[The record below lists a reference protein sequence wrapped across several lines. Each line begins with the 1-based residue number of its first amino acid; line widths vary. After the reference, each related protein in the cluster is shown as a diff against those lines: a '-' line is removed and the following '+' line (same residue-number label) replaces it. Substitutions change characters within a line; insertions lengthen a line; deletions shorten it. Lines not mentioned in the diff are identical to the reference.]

1 MALTGYVLSIQTTGA
16 RTTTM
21 QPRDTSKRHFYISLI
36 KSGFRIVAA
45 GALVLGSFVAAGV
58 FLFVAELLGILEEL

>member
-1 MALTGYVLSIQTTGA
+1 
-16 RTTTM
+16 M
-21 QPRDTSKRHFYISLI
+21 QPRDTSKKHFYISLT

-45 GALVLGSFVAAGV
+45 GALVLESFVAAGV